1 MSTVITYDPL
11 TTRRD
16 ATIGSYIKVYDD
28 ILTKEECEYII
39 SEYKNSSEWMKGK
52 TGDDISGHPI
62 DSFRN
67 CDVIG
72 MSVKEIIDANYE
84 TRKKIDDLIFNN
96 SGRVMNKYIRD
107 FPDNNFVH
115 FVDSD
120 SGYDLLRYTEGGFY
134 KQHVDNGKK
143 TKLRALSMSINL
155 NDDYDGGEFA
165 FFNREIIIRTKPGSA
180 ILFPSNF
187 MYPHEIMPVTKGTRY
202 SIITWF
208 T

>member
-11 TTRRD
+11 TTKRD

-28 ILTKEECEYII
+28 IFTKDECEYII
-39 SEYKNSSEWMKGK
+39 SEYKNSSEWTKGR
-52 TGDDISGHPI
+52 TGDDNPDRPL

-67 CDVIG
+67 CDIIG

-96 SGRVMNKYIRD
+96 AGRAMHKYIED
-107 FPDNNFVH
+107 FPDNNFVR
-115 FVDSD
+115 FINSD
-120 SGYDLLRYTEGGFY
+120 SGYELLRYTEGGFY

-143 TKLRALSMSINL
+143 VNLRVLSMSINL

-165 FFNREIIIRTKPGSA
+165 FFNRELIIKTKPGSV

-187 MYPHEIMPVTKGTRY
+187 MYPHEITPVTKGTRY

-208 T
+208 N